1 VYAFTHQ
8 VIVFFIY
15 GWVAVTTD
23 PTLIHD
29 RAFQGWLLA
38 NFGAS
43 FCFEICRKLNPKAH
57 KMAQTYAQHYGPAPT
72 VFICSV
78 FICFMAAGSFMT
90 GFGVWMILPLMALE
104 LMLLKWIQN
113 PESYKKIEG
122 VATLSA
128 LIVVAAPAVMWFLRT
143 RN

>member
-1 VYAFTHQ
+1 MV
-8 VIVFFIY
+8 
-15 GWVAVTTD
+15 D
-23 PTLIHD
+23 D
-29 RAFQGWLLA
+29 
-38 NFGAS
+38 
-43 FCFEICRKLNPKAH
+43 PKAH

-78 FICFMAAGSFMT
+78 FICLMAAGSFMT

-104 LMLLKWIQN
+104 LMLLKWIQQ

-122 VATLSA
+122 VATLAA
-128 LIVVAAPAVMWFLRT
+128 LIVVAAPAIMWFLRT